1 MMQFSLATTHS
12 PANHGIS
19 KPGFPAMTVLLVILA
34 HLLFW
39 QLLRH
44 QHATTRAGE
53 SHPLMQYLQLLDI
66 APKPVPPK
74 ASQPVEESAKP
85 EKLAKKEASRPITA
99 SKPAKS
105 MTRPE
110 QPAAEI
116 VPHAVSQP
124 STQTS
129 ISPDSPAGLGLN
141 LESVRKSALAMKPTE
156 IEQMQASH
164 RRGDSLEKRLGE
176 GTRRA
181 EKKECLKAYSG
192 IGILAVIP
200 LAVSAVVDTGCKW

>member
-1 MMQFSLATTHS
+1 MMQFSLATS
-12 PANHGIS
+12 NSAVNHGIS

-39 QLLRH
+39 QLLRQ

-53 SHPLMQYLQLLDI
+53 NHPLMQYLQLLTI
-66 APKPVPPK
+66 PPKPVAPKPGL
-74 ASQPVEESAKP
+74 PVEVPAKP
-85 EKLAKKEASRPITA
+85 EKPARKESSRPINMN
-99 SKPAKS
+99 KPVRS
-105 MTRPE
+105 LTRPE

-116 VPHAVSQP
+116 VPDAVSQP
-124 STQTS
+124 SPQTS
-129 ISPDSPAGLGLN
+129 ISPDSPTGLGLN

-156 IEQMQASH
+156 IEQVQASH

-176 GTRRA
+176 GTKRA

>member
-12 PANHGIS
+12 TANHGIS
-19 KPGFPAMTVLLVILA
+19 KPGFPAMTVLLVVLA

-53 SHPLMQYLQLLDI
+53 NHPLMQYLQLLTI
-66 APKPVPPK
+66 APKPVTPK
-74 ASQPVEESAKP
+74 ASQPVEQPAKP
-85 EKLAKKEASRPITA
+85 EKPARKETNRPLTA
-99 SKPAKS
+99 SKPARS
-105 MTRPE
+105 LV
-110 QPAAEI
+110 QPDQTAAEI
-116 VPHAVSQP
+116 VPDTVSHP
-124 STQTS
+124 SSQTS
-129 ISPDSPAGLGLN
+129 ISPESPIGLGLN
-141 LESVRKSALAMKPTE
+141 LESVRKSAMAMKPTE
-156 IEQMQASH
+156 IEQIQASH

>member
-12 PANHGIS
+12 TANQGLS
-19 KPGFPAMTVLLVILA
+19 RPGFPAMTVLLVVLA

-53 SHPLMQYLQLLDI
+53 SHPLMQYLQLLTI
-66 APKPVPPK
+66 APKSVAPTP
-74 ASQPVEESAKP
+74 SQPVEVPAKP
-85 EKLAKKEASRPITA
+85 EKPARKEASRPITTN
-99 SKPAKS
+99 KPARS
-105 MTRPE
+105 LTRPE

-116 VPHAVSQP
+116 VTDAVSQP

-156 IEQMQASH
+156 IEQIQASH